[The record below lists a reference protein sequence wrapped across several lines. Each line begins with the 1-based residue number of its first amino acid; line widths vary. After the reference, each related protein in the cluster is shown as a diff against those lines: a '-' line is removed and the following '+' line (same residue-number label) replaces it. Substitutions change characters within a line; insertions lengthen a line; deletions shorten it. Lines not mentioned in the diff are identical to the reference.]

1 MPVET
6 AERVVRESFERQT
19 FLATIGAKLI
29 RAAPGEIEIEL
40 PAGGHISQQSGAVH
54 AGVIAAIADT
64 ACGYAALTRMPE
76 GSDVVSVEFKLNLLA
91 PARGRLVA
99 RGRVIR
105 SGRTL
110 SVCSADVFAEDTHV
124 ATMVGTFFAVRPDTA
139 GNKNKQGGPTRNVH
153 R

>member
-6 AERVVRESFERQT
+6 VERVIRESFERQT
-19 FLATIGAKLI
+19 FLATIGAKLT
-29 RAAPGEIEIEL
+29 RVSPGEVEIEL
-40 PAGGHISQQSGAVH
+40 PAAAHIGQQSGAVH

-64 ACGYAALTRMPE
+64 ACGYAALTRMPD
-76 GSDVVSVEFKLNLLA
+76 GSDVLSVEFKLNLLA

-110 SVCSADVFAEDTHV
+110 SVCSADVFADDTHV
-124 ATMVGTFFAVRPDTA
+124 ATMTGTFFAIR
-139 GNKNKQGGPTRNVH
+139 GK
-153 R
+153 